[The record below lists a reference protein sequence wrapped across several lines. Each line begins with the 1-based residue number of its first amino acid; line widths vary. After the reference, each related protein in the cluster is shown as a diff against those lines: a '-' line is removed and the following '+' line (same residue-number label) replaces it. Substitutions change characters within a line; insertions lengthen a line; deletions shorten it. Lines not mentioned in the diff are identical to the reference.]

1 MTRKLLT
8 LALAALAFGA
18 TQAANI
24 NWDKIDGHVDLGQKT
39 SSGSMSVG
47 TGANQ
52 VNLGSG
58 SWTLSAVLSAGTIN
72 AYTNRGQKYPSI
84 IGAAFQGNSQAIRF
98 NADCADKS
106 SGTIG
111 FGAASDAPSVI
122 GEQVTLTSNS
132 THEFVLS
139 WNGNNTL
146 SFYLDGTLYGT
157 YTTSHSLTHIVWGQQ
172 GTGSNSE
179 TDDRMNLWDNN
190 ASTYTMDIDYV
201 AGMTYD
207 QVIAASEAPAPDPS
221 VPEPTALALL
231 ALGVAG
237 VALRRRVA

>member
-8 LALAALAFGA
+8 LTLAALAFGA

-24 NWDKIDGHVDLGQKT
+24 NWDKVNGHVDLGQKT
-39 SSGSMSVG
+39 SAGAMAVG

-58 SWTLSAVLSAGTIN
+58 SWTVSAIVTTGTLN
-72 AYTNRGQKYPSI
+72 AYTNGGQKYPSI

-98 NADCADKS
+98 NADCKDKN

-111 FGAASDAPSVI
+111 FGAASNAPA
-122 GEQVTLTSNS
+122 VTGDPVLFTSNKS
-132 THEFVLS
+132 YEFVIS
-139 WNGNNTL
+139 CDGGNTL
-146 SFYLDGTLYGT
+146 NFYIDGNLYGT
-157 YTTSHSLTHIVWGQQ
+157 YTSDAAITHLVWGRQ
-172 GTGSNSE
+172 GTSASG
-179 TDDRMNLWDNN
+179 TDGNMNLWNN
-190 ASTYTMDIDYV
+190 NSSNITMDIDYV

-207 QVIAASEAPAPDPS
+207 EVIAASETPDPDPS

>member
-8 LALAALAFGA
+8 LTLAAFAFGA

-24 NWDKIDGHVDLGQKT
+24 NWDKVSGHIDLGQKT

-47 TGANQ
+47 TGTNQ

-58 SWTLSAVLSAGTIN
+58 SWTISAFVTTTTLSAYNQV
-72 AYTNRGQKYPSI
+72 GQKYPSF
-84 IGAAFQGNSQAIRF
+84 IGIGWSSNKDDALRF
-98 NADCADKS
+98 NASCVDKN

-111 FGAASDAPSVI
+111 FDGASKPEVTSDSVTF
-122 GEQVTLTSNS
+122 QSSS
-132 THEFVLS
+132 TYEFVISYDSSTQALNFYL
-139 WNGNNTL
+139 NGN
-146 SFYLDGTLYGT
+146 LYG
-157 YTTSHSLTHIVWGQQ
+157 SVASFNQALTDIVWGQH
-172 GTGSNSE
+172 GATADN
-179 TDDRMNLWDNN
+179 MNLWNN
-190 ASTYTMDIDYV
+190 NEGNITMDIDYV

-207 QVIAASEAPAPDPS
+207 QVIAASEASDPDPS

>member
-39 SSGSMSVG
+39 SSGSMAVG

-72 AYTNRGQKYPSI
+72 AYTNPGQKYPSI

-98 NADCADKS
+98 NADCEDKN

-111 FGAASDAPSVI
+111 FGAASNAPSVI
-122 GEQVTLTSNS
+122 GEQVTLASNS

-157 YTTSHSLTHIVWGQQ
+157 YTTTQSLTHIVWGQQ
-172 GTGSNSE
+172 GTSDSG
-179 TDDRMNLWDNN
+179 TDVRMNLWDKN
-190 ASTYTMDIDYV
+190 ANTYTMDIDYV

-207 QVIAASEAPAPDPS
+207 QVIAASEASDPDPS

>member
-1 MTRKLLT
+1 MKRKLLT
-8 LALAALAFGA
+8 LALAAFALGA
-18 TQAANI
+18 AQAANI
-24 NWDKIDGHVDLGQKT
+24 NWDKVSGHVDLGQKT

-72 AYTNRGQKYPSI
+72 AYTNGGQKYPSI

-157 YTTSHSLTHIVWGQQ
+157 YTTTQSLTHIVWGQQ
-172 GTGSNSE
+172 GTSDSG
-179 TDDRMNLWDNN
+179 TDVRMNLWDKN
-190 ASTYTMDIDYV
+190 ADTYTMDIDYV

-207 QVIAASEAPAPDPS
+207 QVIAASEASDPDPS

>member
-8 LALAALAFGA
+8 LTLAALAFGA

-24 NWDKIDGHVDLGQKT
+24 NWDKVSGHVDLGQKT
-39 SSGSMSVG
+39 QSGTMTVG

-58 SWTLSAVLSAGTIN
+58 SWTISAFVTTGTLN
-72 AYTNRGQKYPSI
+72 AYTNDAQRFPSI
-84 IGAAFQGNSQAIRF
+84 LGIAFQGQSQAVRF
-98 NADCADKS
+98 NVNCPNANE
-106 SGTIG
+106 GNIT
-111 FGAASDAPSVI
+111 FGAESNAPAVTGDSV
-122 GEQVTLTSNS
+122 LFTSNKS
-132 THEFVLS
+132 YEFVISCDGSNTLNFYI
-139 WNGNNTL
+139 NGN
-146 SFYLDGTLYGT
+146 LYGT
-157 YTTSHSLTHIVWGQQ
+157 YTSEAAISHLVWGRQ
-172 GTGSNSE
+172 GTGSGG
-179 TDDRMNLWDNN
+179 TDGNMNLWNNN
-190 ASTYTMDIDYV
+190 ANNITMDIDYV

-207 QVIAASEAPAPDPS
+207 QVIAASQEPDPDPS

>member
-8 LALAALAFGA
+8 LTLAALAFGA

-24 NWDKIDGHVDLGQKT
+24 NWDKVSGHVDLGQKT
-39 SSGSMSVG
+39 SAGAMAVG
-47 TGANQ
+47 TGSNQ

-58 SWTLSAVLSAGTIN
+58 SWTVSAIVTTETLN
-72 AYTNRGQKYPSI
+72 AYTNGAQKYPSI
-84 IGAAFQGNSQAIRF
+84 LGIAFQGQSQAVRF
-98 NADCADKS
+98 NADCKDKN

-111 FGAASDAPSVI
+111 FGAASNVPA
-122 GEQVTLTSNS
+122 VTGDPVLFTSNKS
-132 THEFVLS
+132 YEFVIS
-139 WNGNNTL
+139 CDGGNTL
-146 SFYLDGTLYGT
+146 NFYIDGNLYGT
-157 YTTSHSLTHIVWGQQ
+157 YTSDAAITHLVWGRQ
-172 GTGSNSE
+172 GTSASG
-179 TDDRMNLWDNN
+179 TDGNMNLWNNN
-190 ASTYTMDIDYV
+190 ANNITMDIDYV

-207 QVIAASEAPAPDPS
+207 QVIAASEAPDPDPS

>member
-8 LALAALAFGA
+8 LTLAAFAFGA

-24 NWDKIDGHVDLGQKT
+24 NWDKVNGHVDLGQKT
-39 SSGSMSVG
+39 SAGAMAVG

-146 SFYLDGTLYGT
+146 SFYLDGNLYGT
-157 YTTSHSLTHIVWGQQ
+157 YTSDAAITHLVWGRQ
-172 GTGSNSE
+172 GTSASG
-179 TDDRMNLWDNN
+179 TDGNMNLWNN
-190 ASTYTMDIDYV
+190 NSSTYTMDIDYV

-207 QVIAASEAPAPDPS
+207 QVIAASEASDPDPS